1 MERRYIESRLW
12 TCLTSEFLEQVR
24 SRYHFEEKDKAL
36 LKGVASDLAGC
47 LKWKEAAYLMFA
59 DNTDIADTADTVDT
73 ADTADTVRRATAVVT
88 LGSDVDLLQE
98 RYQNTGRMLE
108 SYMLESI
115 GGELLMLGYGMLEAW
130 IRENTG
136 YQVMAYHFYGDDEA
150 HPLSAMPEILA
161 RAKQHKVVCTAGYC
175 LKPKKSVVFEME
187 LALAEACGGTAHSGR
202 ICAHCSRRD
211 TCPNRR

>member
-12 TCLTSEFLEQVR
+12 TCLTSDFLEQVR

-36 LKGVASDLAGC
+36 FAGVASDLAGC
-47 LKWKEAAYLMFA
+47 LKWKEAAYLMFEDGT
-59 DNTDIADTADTVDT
+59 DNA
-73 ADTADTVRRATAVVT
+73 RRATAVVT

-115 GGELLMLGYGMLEAW
+115 GGELLMRGYGMLETW

-136 YQVMAYHFYGDDEA
+136 YQVTAYHFFGDDEA
-150 HPLSAMPEILA
+150 HPLSAMPEILK

-187 LALAEACGGTAHSGR
+187 LAPADTCTEAVECVR

-211 TCPNRR
+211 TCLNRREERHT

>member
-1 MERRYIESRLW
+1 
-12 TCLTSEFLEQVR
+12 
-24 SRYHFEEKDKAL
+24 
-36 LKGVASDLAGC
+36 
-47 LKWKEAAYLMFA
+47 
-59 DNTDIADTADTVDT
+59 
-73 ADTADTVRRATAVVT
+73 
-88 LGSDVDLLQE
+88 
-98 RYQNTGRMLE
+98 
-108 SYMLESI
+108 MLESI

-136 YQVMAYHFYGDDEA
+136 YQVAAYHFFGDDEA

-187 LALAEACGGTAHSGR
+187 LAPAEACGETAHGGR

>member
-12 TCLTSEFLEQVR
+12 TCLTSAFLEQVR

-47 LKWKEAAYLMFA
+47 LKWKEAAYLMFE
-59 DNTDIADTADTVDT
+59 DGT
-73 ADTADTVRRATAVVT
+73 DTVRRATAVVT

-136 YQVMAYHFYGDDEA
+136 YQVAAYHFFGDDEA
-150 HPLSAMPEILA
+150 HPLSAMPEI
-161 RAKQHKVVCTAGYC
+161 
-175 LKPKKSVVFEME
+175 
-187 LALAEACGGTAHSGR
+187 
-202 ICAHCSRRD
+202 
-211 TCPNRR
+211 

>member
-1 MERRYIESRLW
+1 MKAW
-12 TCLTSEFLEQVR
+12 K
-24 SRYHFEEKDKAL
+24 HFCTINHHKHL
-36 LKGVASDLAGC
+36 VMKGC
-47 LKWKEAAYLMFA
+47 FAAYLMFE
-59 DNTDIADTADTVDT
+59 DGT
-73 ADTADTVRRATAVVT
+73 DTVRRVTAVVT

-136 YQVMAYHFYGDDEA
+136 YQVAAYHFFGDDEA

-187 LALAEACGGTAHSGR
+187 LAPAEACRETAHGGR

>member
-12 TCLTSEFLEQVR
+12 TCLTSAFLEQVR

-47 LKWKEAAYLMFA
+47 LKWKEAAYLMFE
-59 DNTDIADTADTVDT
+59 DGT
-73 ADTADTVRRATAVVT
+73 DTVRRATAVVT

-130 IRENTG
+130 IQENTG
-136 YQVMAYHFYGDDEA
+136 YQVAAYHFFGDDEA

-161 RAKQHKVVCTAGYC
+161 RAKQHPFLFLLFTSLQENSGSNSYRKLPLSHSRSQDSHTTH
-175 LKPKKSVVFEME
+175 LKYWLCVP
-187 LALAEACGGTAHSGR
+187 
-202 ICAHCSRRD
+202 
-211 TCPNRR
+211 

>member
-12 TCLTSEFLEQVR
+12 TCLTSAFLEQVR

-47 LKWKEAAYLMFA
+47 LKWKEAAYLMFE
-59 DNTDIADTADTVDT
+59 DGT
-73 ADTADTVRRATAVVT
+73 DTVRRATAVVT

-115 GGELLMLGYGMLEAW
+115 GGELLMLGYGMLETW

-136 YQVMAYHFYGDDEA
+136 YQV
-150 HPLSAMPEILA
+150 A

-187 LALAEACGGTAHSGR
+187 LAPAEACGETAHGGR

>member
-12 TCLTSEFLEQVR
+12 TCLTSAFLEQVR

-47 LKWKEAAYLMFA
+47 LKWKEAAYLMFE
-59 DNTDIADTADTVDT
+59 DGT
-73 ADTADTVRRATAVVT
+73 DTVRRVTAVVT

-108 SYMLESI
+108 SYMLES
-115 GGELLMLGYGMLEAW
+115 
-130 IRENTG
+130 TG
-136 YQVMAYHFYGDDEA
+136 YQVAAYHFFGDDEA

-187 LALAEACGGTAHSGR
+187 LAPAEACGETAHGGR

>member
-12 TCLTSEFLEQVR
+12 TCLTSAFLEQVR

-47 LKWKEAAYLMFA
+47 LKWKEAAYLMFE
-59 DNTDIADTADTVDT
+59 DGT
-73 ADTADTVRRATAVVT
+73 DTVRRATAVVT

-136 YQVMAYHFYGDDEA
+136 YQVCLLYTSPSPRDRQKSRM
-150 HPLSAMPEILA
+150 PSSA
-161 RAKQHKVVCTAGYC
+161 
-175 LKPKKSVVFEME
+175 
-187 LALAEACGGTAHSGR
+187 
-202 ICAHCSRRD
+202 
-211 TCPNRR
+211 

>member
-12 TCLTSEFLEQVR
+12 TCLTSAFLEQVR

-47 LKWKEAAYLMFA
+47 LKWKEAAY
-59 DNTDIADTADTVDT
+59 
-73 ADTADTVRRATAVVT
+73 TVRRATAVVT

-136 YQVMAYHFYGDDEA
+136 YQVMAYHFFGDDEA

-187 LALAEACGGTAHSGR
+187 LAPAEACGVTAHGGR

>member
-12 TCLTSEFLEQVR
+12 TCLTSAFLEQVR

-47 LKWKEAAYLMFA
+47 LKWKEAAYLMFE
-59 DNTDIADTADTVDT
+59 DRMDM
-73 ADTADTVRRATAVVT
+73 VRRATAVVT

-115 GGELLMLGYGMLEAW
+115 GGELLMLGYGMLVAW

-136 YQVMAYHFYGDDEA
+136 YQ
-150 HPLSAMPEILA
+150 LSAMPEILA

-187 LALAEACGGTAHSGR
+187 LAPAEACGETAHGGR

>member
-1 MERRYIESRLW
+1 M
-12 TCLTSEFLEQVR
+12 
-24 SRYHFEEKDKAL
+24 FED
-36 LKGVASDLAGC
+36 G
-47 LKWKEAAYLMFA
+47 
-59 DNTDIADTADTVDT
+59 T
-73 ADTADTVRRATAVVT
+73 DTVRRATAVVT

-136 YQVMAYHFYGDDEA
+136 YQVMAYHFFGDDEA

-187 LALAEACGGTAHSGR
+187 LAPAEACGETAHGDR

>member
-12 TCLTSEFLEQVR
+12 TCLTSAFLEQVR

-47 LKWKEAAYLMFA
+47 LKWKEAAYLMFE
-59 DNTDIADTADTVDT
+59 DGT
-73 ADTADTVRRATAVVT
+73 DTVRRATAVVT

-136 YQVMAYHFYGDDEA
+136 YQVAAYHFFGDDEA

-161 RAKQHKVVCTAGYC
+161 RAKQHKVVCTAGSC

-187 LALAEACGGTAHSGR
+187 LAPAEACGETAHGGR

>member
-47 LKWKEAAYLMFA
+47 LKWKEAAYLMFE
-59 DNTDIADTADTVDT
+59 DGT
-73 ADTADTVRRATAVVT
+73 DTVRRATAVVT

-136 YQVMAYHFYGDDEA
+136 YQVAAYHFFGDDEA

-175 LKPKKSVVFEME
+175 LKPKKSVFEME
-187 LALAEACGGTAHSGR
+187 LAPAEACGETAHGGR